1 MTAEDKL
8 QALVSSLALVEDPQ
22 ERLAH
27 VVDSA
32 RRSPPLPTES
42 RTEANRVPGCVS
54 VVWLAGEVRE
64 GRCQFRC
71 AADSPLVRALMSTLC
86 DFFSGLTPA
95 EVAAC
100 ELDPLEALGLLRNL
114 SPTRRN
120 GLASA
125 RRAIQAIARQAAA

>member
-1 MTAEDKL
+1 MTAEGKL
-8 QALVSSLALVEDPQ
+8 QGLVSSLALVEDPQ

-32 RRSPPLPTES
+32 RQFPPLPPEL

-64 GRCQFRC
+64 GCCQFRC
-71 AADSPLVRALMSTLC
+71 AADSPLVRGLMATLC

-100 ELDPLEALGLLRNL
+100 ELDPLETLGLLRHL

-120 GLASA
+120 GLESA
-125 RRAIQAIARQAAA
+125 RRAIRSLARQATA